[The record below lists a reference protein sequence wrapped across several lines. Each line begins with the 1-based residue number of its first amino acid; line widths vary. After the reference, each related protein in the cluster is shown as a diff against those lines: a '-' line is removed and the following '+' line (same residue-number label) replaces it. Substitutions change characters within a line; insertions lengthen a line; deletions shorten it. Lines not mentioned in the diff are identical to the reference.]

1 MALYDYKGNDLTKK
15 LITGKM
21 SYEDWE
27 KLITR
32 QMEEAIYKEVKKN
45 WNKIHQVQKSLSYGM
60 KMENLNTMDTIIRL
74 IMLLKHYSNISIKFK
89 IK

>member
-15 LITGKM
+15 LITGKIM

-32 QMEEAIYKEVKKN
+32 QMKEAIYKEVKEKLEQGPLGVEISFLWDEDGEFEHN
-45 WNKIHQVQKSLSYGM
+45 GYYNSIDDAIETLFKYKYKI
-60 KMENLNTMDTIIRL
+60 
-74 IMLLKHYSNISIKFK
+74 
-89 IK
+89 

>member
-32 QMEEAIYKEVKKN
+32 QMEEAIYKEAEEKLEQGPLKVEISFLWDEDGEFEHDGYYNSIDDAIEALFKYKY
-45 WNKIHQVQKSLSYGM
+45 KI
-60 KMENLNTMDTIIRL
+60 
-74 IMLLKHYSNISIKFK
+74 
-89 IK
+89 

>member
-21 SYEDWE
+21 S
-27 KLITR
+27 
-32 QMEEAIYKEVKKN
+32 
-45 WNKIHQVQKSLSYGM
+45 
-60 KMENLNTMDTIIRL
+60 
-74 IMLLKHYSNISIKFK
+74 SNISIKFK

>member
-32 QMEEAIYKEVKKN
+32 QMEEAIYKEIKAVQNNTFEVYKTTNVPSKYHFDKKN
-45 WNKIHQVQKSLSYGM
+45 DRYNRIG
-60 KMENLNTMDTIIRL
+60 DIIL
-74 IMLLKHYSNISIKFK
+74 IAHF
-89 IK
+89 

>member
-32 QMEEAIYKEVKKN
+32 QMEEAIYKEVKEKLEQGPLGVEISFLWDEDGEFEHN
-45 WNKIHQVQKSLSYGM
+45 GYYNSIDDAIEALFKYKYKI
-60 KMENLNTMDTIIRL
+60 
-74 IMLLKHYSNISIKFK
+74 
-89 IK
+89 

>member
-1 MALYDYKGNDLTKK
+1 MSLYDYKGNDLTKK

-27 KLITR
+27 KLVTR

-45 WNKIHQVQKSLSYGM
+45 WNKIH
-60 KMENLNTMDTIIRL
+60 
-74 IMLLKHYSNISIKFK
+74 
-89 IK
+89 

>member
-27 KLITR
+27 KLVTR
-32 QMEEAIYKEVKKN
+32 
-45 WNKIHQVQKSLSYGM
+45 
-60 KMENLNTMDTIIRL
+60 
-74 IMLLKHYSNISIKFK
+74 
-89 IK
+89 

>member
-27 KLITR
+27 NLITR
-32 QMEEAIYKEVKKN
+32 QMEEAIYKEVK
-45 WNKIHQVQKSLSYGM
+45 
-60 KMENLNTMDTIIRL
+60 ENI
-74 IMLLKHYSNISIKFK
+74 
-89 IK
+89 